1 MFVYGWLKQSNDD
14 RLAGLNTL
22 KFSVWISRGAGLALG
37 IDGLLLT
44 LPGKSGLAFGRRG
57 ERDGR
62 RAQSPLGRD
71 TPIRPEAD

>member
-44 LPGKSGLAFGRRG
+44 LPGKLAGRNGVGYRVRIAVGGAARG
-57 ERDGR
+57 RQ
-62 RAQSPLGRD
+62 QS
-71 TPIRPEAD
+71 